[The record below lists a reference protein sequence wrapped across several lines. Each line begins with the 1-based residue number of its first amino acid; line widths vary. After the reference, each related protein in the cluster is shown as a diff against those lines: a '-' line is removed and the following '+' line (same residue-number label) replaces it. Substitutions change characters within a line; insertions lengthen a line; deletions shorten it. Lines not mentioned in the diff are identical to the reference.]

1 MSARHPLDRL
11 LTPRS
16 IAIVGASDNPS
27 GMSGFSLRNLIA
39 TGYRGGLYPVNPNR
53 ETVQGLPAFASVAAL
68 PETPDTALIVLPA
81 ARVLAALDECRRRG
95 IPTATVVSSGFGEGD
110 AGAEG
115 VARKKELDKFI
126 ATSGMRILGPNCIG
140 PMNVTNSVIQRAAAY
155 LPAELYSGGVT
166 LISQSGGASLITLNR
181 AQTHGVGL
189 DLVLP
194 TGNEADIGMTELF
207 EYVVDRGTSQVICLF
222 VESVR
227 DGERFIR
234 VAERARMAGVQMV
247 AVKVGASAQGAEA
260 VAAHTAALAGH
271 DAAYNA
277 VFRRL
282 GIHRVRDYDGLH
294 EVAGLLQ
301 RHGPLCGRR
310 LGAVCISGAEAA
322 WIADRCGE
330 LDLDLPAPSAAT
342 ALALAGR
349 LKYGAVENP
358 LDLTGQLFSGDRALG
373 ASALKAV
380 CSDSAFDAVLVSV
393 TSLGIDVATWLGP
406 LLADA
411 QRDSGKPLFV
421 SWWLAGERTQL
432 AHDHLRELGLTV
444 FDGTYR
450 ALDAIASAAPARSGW
465 PGDHS
470 AAGRPA
476 ESGGALDAA
485 GPGGAPSTTG
495 SSAAAQ
501 LEGIVP
507 FVPGELVA
515 TAGEALAAAQRLGY
529 PVVLKLAADGVTHKT
544 EHGGV
549 VTGIG
554 SEKAL
559 RAAFAQ
565 LTKVLPP
572 PFELQQMVTD
582 GLELLV
588 GAARDAVFGPMLTVG
603 LGGVWTEILRDAV
616 TEVAPVDAAGVI
628 AMLQRLK
635 AARILA
641 GYRGQSAYDVASVAE
656 IASRLSSWI
665 AANPRVQAVELNPL
679 VVRAD
684 GAVAVDALIERD
696 SS

>member
-1 MSARHPLDRL
+1 VH
-11 LTPRS
+11 
-16 IAIVGASDNPS
+16 V
-27 GMSGFSLRNLIA
+27 
-39 TGYRGGLYPVNPNR
+39 
-53 ETVQGLPAFASVAAL
+53 
-68 PETPDTALIVLPA
+68 
-81 ARVLAALDECRRRG
+81 
-95 IPTATVVSSGFGEGD
+95 
-110 AGAEG
+110 
-115 VARKKELDKFI
+115 
-126 ATSGMRILGPNCIG
+126 
-140 PMNVTNSVIQRAAAY
+140 
-155 LPAELYSGGVT
+155 
-166 LISQSGGASLITLNR
+166 
-181 AQTHGVGL
+181 
-189 DLVLP
+189 
-194 TGNEADIGMTELF
+194 
-207 EYVVDRGTSQVICLF
+207 
-222 VESVR
+222 
-227 DGERFIR
+227 
-234 VAERARMAGVQMV
+234 V

-260 VAAHTAALAGH
+260 VAAHTAALAGQ
-271 DAAYNA
+271 DAAYDA

-294 EVAGLLQ
+294 EVAGLLR
-301 RHGPLCGRR
+301 RHGRLRGRR

-330 LDLDLPAPSAAT
+330 LDLDLPAPSAKT

-380 CSDSAFDAVLVSV
+380 CSDPAFDAVLVSV

-411 QRDSGKPLFV
+411 QRDAGKPLLV

-450 ALDAIASAAPARSGW
+450 ALGAIASVAPARPGW
-465 PGDHS
+465 PGD
-470 AAGRPA
+470 RPA
-476 ESGGALDAA
+476 ESGRAAA
-485 GPGGAPSTTG
+485 GDAPSPIGRGDGPSTTRPGGG
-495 SSAAAQ
+495 SSATGASAAAQ
-501 LEGIVP
+501 LAGIVP

-515 TAGEALAAAQRLGY
+515 TAGEALAAADRLGY

-549 VTGIG
+549 ITGIG
-554 SEKAL
+554 SAEAL
-559 RAAFAQ
+559 QAAFDRLAD
-565 LTKVLPP
+565 VLPP
-572 PFELQQMVTD
+572 PFELQQMITG

-616 TEVAPVDAAGVI
+616 TEVAPVDPAGVT
-628 AMLQRLK
+628 AMLQRLR

-641 GYRGQSAYDVASVAE
+641 GYRGQPAYDVAAVAE

-665 AANPRVQAVELNPL
+665 AANPRVRAVELNPL
-679 VVRAD
+679 IVRPG

-696 SS
+696 LS